1 MTQKEIISLARW
13 SRIRLFAM
21 DVDGILTDG
30 RVFVSSDGSESKAFS
45 VLDGL
50 GLARVREA
58 GIEVAWISGRPSKA
72 TTLRAT
78 ELKIQRV
85 MQGRNEKAV
94 CLREILEELRL
105 EPWEV
110 CYMGDDLIDLP
121 ALQLAGIG
129 VTVPEACDDVRE
141 GADWITSRGGG
152 FGAVREVCD
161 RLVTAREETKKA
173 GSR

>member
-1 MTQKEIISLARW
+1 MIPKEIISLARW
-13 SRIRLFAM
+13 GRIRLFAM

-50 GLARVREA
+50 GLARVRQA

-94 CLREILEELRL
+94 CLREIMEELQL
-105 EPWEV
+105 EPAEV

-121 ALQLAGIG
+121 AVRLAGIG
-129 VTVPEACDDVRE
+129 VTVPEACDEVRE

-152 FGAVREVCD
+152 YGAVREVCD
-161 RLVTAREETKKA
+161 RLVTAREETKEA
-173 GSR
+173 QA